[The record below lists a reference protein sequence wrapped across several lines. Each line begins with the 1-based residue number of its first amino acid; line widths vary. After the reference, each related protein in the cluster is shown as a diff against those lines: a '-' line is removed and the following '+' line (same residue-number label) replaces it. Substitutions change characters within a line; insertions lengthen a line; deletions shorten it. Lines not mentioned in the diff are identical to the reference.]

1 MTLESVQK
9 LVASHIAKAHT
20 EAALSLLQEWATAYG
35 SPNAQ
40 IVQTMIS
47 SDWKKLRT
55 DELCGVARDAN
66 TRRSE
71 IHLRILQFE
80 WEMKPKPIDDDRKS
94 PNLNILFMGANPF
107 ATSKVPLHE
116 IFYAIQRRLQ
126 AQKTAQSY
134 TLNEYLFTRKTD
146 FQNKILEQI
155 PKPNIIHFAG
165 LGKLTKAQTEKLC
178 KATQVANW
186 ERFGGLIFH
195 DRNFQSIESV
205 NAADLGQL
213 FQYFVEKEQVPIHT
227 VILSA
232 GHASLQAQAIAQYV
246 PHVIGMRHEMNQD
259 LAIEFSDA
267 FYSALAAGQTVPD
280 AFERAKVFIGAS
292 IVKDSISF
300 YINNKLQA

>member
-35 SPNAQ
+35 SRNAQ
-40 IVQTMIS
+40 IAQTMIS
-47 SDWKKLRT
+47 SDWKKLKN
-55 DELCGVARDAN
+55 DELCGVARDAI

-80 WEMKPKPIDDDRKS
+80 WEMKPKPIDDEPKS

-155 PKPNIIHFAG
+155 PKPNMIHFAG

-186 ERFGGLIFH
+186 EMFGGLIFH

-205 NAADLGQL
+205 NADDLGQL

-232 GHASLQAQAIAQYV
+232 GHASLQARAIAQYV
-246 PHVIGMRHEMNQD
+246 PHVIGMRHEMKQT

-292 IVKDSISF
+292 IVKESIRF
-300 YINNKLQA
+300 YMNNKLQA

>member
-1 MTLESVQK
+1 MEITTIQNMV
-9 LVASHIAKAHT
+9 SHQIAKACT
-20 EAALSLLQEWATAYG
+20 DEALAILKEWATAYG

-80 WEMKPKPIDDDRKS
+80 WEMKTSQTDYKLKS

-126 AQKTAQSY
+126 AKKAALSY
-134 TLNEYLFTRKTD
+134 TLNEHLFTRRTD
-146 FQNKILEQI
+146 FQNKILEQT

-178 KATQVANW
+178 KATEVANW
-186 ERFGGLIFH
+186 EMFGGLIFH

-205 NAADLGQL
+205 NADDLGQL

-232 GHASLQAQAIAQYV
+232 GHASLQARAIAQYV
-246 PHVIGMRHEMNQD
+246 PHVIGMRHEMKQD

-292 IVKDSISF
+292 IVKESIRF
-300 YINNKLQA
+300 YMNNKLQA

>member
-40 IVQTMIS
+40 IAQTLIT
-47 SDWKKLRT
+47 SDWNTLRRE
-55 DELCGVARDAN
+55 ELNGIAEHAAQ
-66 TRRSE
+66 RRSK
-71 IHLRILQFE
+71 IHVRMLEFQ
-80 WEMKPKPIDDDRKS
+80 WEMKTKPIDDKPKS
-94 PNLNILFMGANPF
+94 PDLNILFMGANPF

-126 AQKTAQSY
+126 AKKAALSY
-134 TLNEYLFTRKTD
+134 TLNEHLFTRRTD
-146 FQNKILEQI
+146 FQNKILEQT

-205 NAADLGQL
+205 NADDLGQL

-246 PHVIGMRHEMNQD
+246 PHVIGMRHEMKQT

-292 IVKDSISF
+292 IVKESISF
-300 YINNKLQA
+300 YMNNKLQA